1 MTATTLLRID
11 GPMIIQNGGTPGN
24 LGIVNRCLSG
34 GILAH
39 AIRVT
44 ITAPEGAETVYLV
57 SDGDSMGIDTGE
69 IGSALVESD
78 DGVYP
83 IFILYLNSTLDLTLA
98 AAQVIGNTITNP
110 VPVTVV

>member
-11 GPMIIQNGGTPGN
+11 DPLIVQNGGTPGN

-34 GILAH
+34 GVTPH
-39 AIRVT
+39 AIRIT
-44 ITAPEGAETVYLV
+44 ITAPEGAETVMLV

-69 IGSALVESD
+69 FGSCIIESD
-78 DGVYP
+78 DGAYP

-98 AAQVIGNTITNP
+98 AAPVIGNTITNP